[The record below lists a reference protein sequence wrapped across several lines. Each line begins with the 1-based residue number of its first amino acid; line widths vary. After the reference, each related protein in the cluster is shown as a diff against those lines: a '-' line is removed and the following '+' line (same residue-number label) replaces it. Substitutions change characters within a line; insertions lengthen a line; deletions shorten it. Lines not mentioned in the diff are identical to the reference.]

1 MLLRIFIGIKEMIQF
16 ISKLLVS
23 SMVIFILLLSSKS
36 IAEDIEL
43 YLSEAVLQN
52 EIRPKVLLIFDDSG
66 SMLTT
71 DENSKAKYDP
81 NIHYGDPLVDGATE
95 YIYYTRN
102 NDSVDDITGLG
113 DSRRFESRINGCNS
127 AINTLATNGFY
138 SDNLRQHQFRRGNS
152 IWRGFPSTKGYNIKL
167 VDCKNDYTFSNNSNA
182 EDINGNIMP
191 SGYPINSQGSEDSP
205 VYYTATKGSSN
216 ISWGGRVTLYS
227 ANYVRYS
234 LLPPNA
240 VRNRMQIAK
249 EAVSSLINSAP
260 GVDFG
265 LMVFNANYDSS
276 DSGGRVVR
284 GIEENTVEA
293 KAEVLAIIDGLTTDG
308 FTPLC
313 ETLYESSLYLRGET
327 PVFGEKR
334 NTSGYPD
341 RDLPERDLGIE
352 TSQGRYNSP
361 FIDCNETIYVVL
373 ISDGRPLRDN
383 DADNLMPSPIT
394 QSDKFTLSNN
404 QVSYFADQVSY
415 LPALAG
421 WMHNND
427 LNSDKFGIQNAE
439 VHTIGFGADLQ
450 GEDNQAAAV
459 LVEAA
464 KRGGG
469 DYFAAANS
477 AGLTAALTS
486 FISNIDPTNNSL
498 TSASVASNNFD
509 RTETL
514 NSVYYAMF
522 EPSSG
527 PRWRG
532 NLKKYK
538 VIEGVQQG
546 SNNVLAV
553 NPTTGFFSENVQSY
567 WSSDVDGNAVGE
579 GGVVEMLLNKG
590 GRKIWSDLGSS
601 EVPNQLVKLQ
611 YADATSSLAY
621 PTQADLA
628 AELGVSDTDVDTE
641 KNNIKDML
649 AWINGSDIDDVNDNG
664 EYLSEARSDV
674 FGDPLHSKPVVI
686 NYGNGQIYVVI
697 GTNHGVLHMFKD
709 DETANTIDEVWAF
722 MPKEFIENI
731 NPLRQN
737 LDTSTK
743 VYGIDGLITA
753 HITDNNG
760 DGEVN
765 EGDKVWLFFGYRR
778 GGNSYYAMDITDPSA
793 PKVMWTIEGGS
804 GDFVELGQTWS
815 QPKIIFSQL
824 NVDDSTAKPTL
835 IFGGGYDTIK
845 DSYDIG
851 GQVGADSK
859 GKAIF
864 MVDAETGA
872 LIWSLSPSG
881 DTNFSGSDSIP
892 SSIATLD
899 SDGDGFTDRLYAGDT
914 GGNVWRV
921 DMPGAD
927 KSKFSVFKLAS
938 LGNADESSAT
948 HNNDRRFFSEP
959 DIVRAYITETIDTGK
974 VDSDNK
980 AIIVQQ
986 DIPYDAILIGS
997 GDKTNP
1003 LNNNNDDTFFMI
1015 KDINIRSRQ
1024 FTNLTIP
1031 STPRPINLS
1040 DLADYT
1046 DNPFSDVL
1054 TTQERETL
1062 SLQVSLKSGWFIDL
1076 NLPGEKS
1083 TSSAIV
1089 INNQV
1094 NFTTYTPP
1102 IETAG
1107 ICEVINGQGWLYSVD
1122 LALGIHKYNTSDGAP
1137 DDGTSGGVRKIF
1149 ISEQFLGT
1157 PTLVIT
1163 DKTNTETGE
1172 TKAVGNI
1179 IVGRKLVNSAF
1190 MLQTMRTYL
1199 YVEEEQ

>member
-1 MLLRIFIGIKEMIQF
+1 MIQF

-23 SMVIFILLLSSKS
+23 SIIIFMLLLSSQS
-36 IAEDIEL
+36 IAEDLEL
-43 YLSEAVLQN
+43 YLSEAVLKN

-66 SMLTT
+66 SMSTT
-71 DENSKAKYDP
+71 DENSRAAYDP
-81 NIHYGDPLVDGATE
+81 NIHYGEPLIDGAIE
-95 YIYYTRN
+95 YIYYTKGGGGIG
-102 NDSVDDITGLG
+102 DITSLN
-113 DSRRFESRINGCNS
+113 DNRRFESRINGCNS
-127 AINTLATNGFY
+127 ATSTLATNGYY
-138 SDNLRQHQFRRGNS
+138 SDNLRQHQFNRGRS
-152 IWRGFPSTKGYNIKL
+152 EWRGFPNTQGYNIKL
-167 VDCKNDYTFSNNSNA
+167 VDCKNDFTFSDNTNA
-182 EDINGNIMP
+182 QHKDGNIMP
-191 SGYPINSQGSEDSP
+191 SGFPINDQGSAASP
-205 VYYTATKGSSN
+205 VYYTPTKENSN
-216 ISWGGRVTLYS
+216 ISWDNRVTLYS
-227 ANYVRYS
+227 ANFVRYS
-234 LLPPNA
+234 LVPPNA
-240 VRNRMQIAK
+240 VRNRMEIAK
-249 EAVSSLINSAP
+249 EAVNSLISSAP
-260 GVDFG
+260 GIDFG
-265 LMVFNANYDSS
+265 LMVFNFNEYDS

-284 GIEENTVEA
+284 GIEENTTEA
-293 KAEVLAIIDGLTTDG
+293 KGEILAIINGLTPSG
-308 FTPLC
+308 YTPLC
-313 ETLYESSLYLRGET
+313 ETLYESSLYLGGKT
-327 PVFGEKR
+327 PLFGKKR
-334 NTSGYPD
+334 NTSGNPD
-341 RDLPERDLGIE
+341 KDLPERDFSIE
-352 TSQGRYNSP
+352 TNEGTYKSP
-361 FIDCNETIYVVL
+361 FISCNETIYVVL
-373 ISDGRPLRDN
+373 ISDGRPVKDTTANEL
-383 DADNLMPSPIT
+383 LLSSSIT
-394 QSDKFTLSNN
+394 ESDKFTDSNN
-404 QVSYFADQVSY
+404 RSSY

-421 WMHNND
+421 WMYNND
-427 LNSDKFGIQNAE
+427 LNADKFGIQNAE

-486 FISNIDPTNNSL
+486 FISNIDPSNNSL

-546 SNNVLAV
+546 SNDLDAV
-553 NPTTGFFSENVQSY
+553 NDSTGFFSENVQSY
-567 WSSDVDGNAVGE
+567 WSSDVDGNAVGK
-579 GGVVEMLLNKG
+579 GGVFEMLSNKV
-590 GRKIWSDLGSS
+590 GRKMWSDLGS
-601 EVPNQLVKLQ
+601 VGMPNQLVKLQ
-611 YADATSSLAY
+611 YSDVITSLTF

-628 AELGVSDTDVDTE
+628 AELGVSDIDVNNE
-641 KNNIKDML
+641 KDNIKDML
-649 AWINGSDIDDVNDNG
+649 AWINGSDTDDVNDDGVTLG
-664 EYLSEARSDV
+664 EVRPDV

-686 NYGNGQIYVVI
+686 NYGNGDIYVVI

-709 DETANTIDEVWAF
+709 DETTNTIDEVWAF
-722 MPKEFIENI
+722 MPKEFIRNI

-737 LDTSTK
+737 LDTSAK
-743 VYGIDGLITA
+743 IYGIDGLITS

-760 DGEVN
+760 DGKVN
-765 EGDKVWLFFGYRR
+765 EDDKVWLFFGYRR
-778 GGNSYYAMDITDPSA
+778 GGNSYYAIDITNPSV

-815 QPKIIFSQL
+815 QPKVIFSQL

-845 DSYDIG
+845 DSHNIG

-864 MVDAETGA
+864 MVDAETGT
-872 LIWSLSPSG
+872 LVWSLSPSG
-881 DTNFSGSDSIP
+881 DTNFNGSDSIP

-921 DMPGAD
+921 DMPGSD

-948 HNNDRRFFSEP
+948 HDNDRRFFSEP

-974 VDSDNK
+974 VDSDDK
-980 AIIVQQ
+980 AIIIQQ

-1003 LNNNNDDTFFMI
+1003 LNNNNDDAFFMI
-1015 KDINIRSRQ
+1015 KDINIKSRQ
-1024 FTNLTIP
+1024 FTNSTVP
-1031 STPRPINLS
+1031 SSPSPINFS

-1054 TTQERETL
+1054 TTQERATL

-1076 NLPGEKS
+1076 NLLGEKS
-1083 TSSAIV
+1083 TSSALV

-1102 IETAG
+1102 TETAG

-1122 LALGIHKYNTSDGAP
+1122 LALGIHKYNTSDGTP
-1137 DDGTSGGVRKIF
+1137 GDDRKTF

-1163 DKTNTETGE
+1163 DKTNADTGE
-1172 TKAVGNI
+1172 IQAVGNI
-1179 IVGRKLVNSAF
+1179 IVGRKLVDSAF